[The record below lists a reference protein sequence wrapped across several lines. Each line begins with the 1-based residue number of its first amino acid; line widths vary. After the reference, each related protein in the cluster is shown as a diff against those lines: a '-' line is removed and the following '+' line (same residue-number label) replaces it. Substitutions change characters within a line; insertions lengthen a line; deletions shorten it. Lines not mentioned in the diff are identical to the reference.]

1 MEVKLVS
8 LDTER
13 MTQDIADVLERDIGF
28 GDKNLYSGESVSTH
42 DIMPH

>member
-28 GDKNLYSGESVSTH
+28 RDKNLYFWESVSTH